1 MPFNLTFLVEI
12 LNAIITLFQQFD
24 LILRIFGI
32 GGTF

>member
-12 LNAIITLFQQFD
+12 LNSIIALFQQLDIIF
-24 LILRIFGI
+24 RIFGI